1 MGTAVEGV
9 RAEPRPGLAH
19 DAETFCEAFQRTAR
33 HYSEQTAVR
42 AHGGGPELTWAQ
54 YADRVRALAAGL
66 HGIGISSGDTV
77 AMMLRN
83 RPEAV
88 VLDTA
93 AMHLGAIPFSI
104 YNTSSPE
111 QVEYL
116 LGHAECRVA
125 VTESELAERILAVA
139 ERLPLLERVYV
150 VDEPVAGALE
160 LAELEQDR
168 LAGDFDFE
176 AAWRSVTPDHVA
188 TLIYT
193 SGTTGPPKAVELTHR
208 SLLAESRLVDRVTP
222 LQPGGRVVSYL
233 PMAHLAD
240 RFVHYSCLLSGAT
253 STFVA
258 DLDQVLAA
266 VIEVRPTSWGAVPAG
281 VGEAQGG
288 PRGGL
293 RGRAGCR
300 AAARPSREA
309 LETGLR
315 VVRARQAGE
324 DVPAALAEA
333 HARAD
338 SEVFA
343 ALRAQLGLDEVNYLV
358 SGAAPIAP
366 EVLEFFSALG
376 LPICEVWGMSEL
388 SLIATINPPDAIR
401 IGTVGLP
408 LPGIELA
415 LADDGEL
422 LVRGPIVMRGY
433 RRAPELTAE
442 TIDPDGWLHTGDI
455 AEIDPD
461 GYVRIVDRKK
471 ELIINA
477 GGKNMSPANIENKI
491 KAACPLVGQRGRD
504 RRPAPLQHG
513 ADRARS
519 GRRRGFA
526 AASTGIDAT
535 TPAELAREDA
545 LLRAVAAG
553 VGAGNE
559 SLSRVEQ
566 IKRHTL
572 LPEEWQPGG
581 DELTPT
587 MKLKRKPIAEKYAA
601 ADRRDV
607 RAGRARAAVVE
618 EAGVG
623 GRSAGPFGGRQPP
636 PGEQAPSQPRWP
648 RAPRTTARP
657 SSASRPAVP
666 CRPRSRA

>member
-1 MGTAVEGV
+1 MGETAVDRV
-9 RAEPRPGLAH
+9 RVERRPGLTH
-19 DAETFCEAFQRTAR
+19 DAETFCEAFQRTAE
-33 HYSEQTAVR
+33 HYAERVALR

-54 YADRVRALAAGL
+54 YAARVEALAGGLAGA
-66 HGIGISSGDTV
+66 GVGSGATV
-77 AMMLRN
+77 AMMLSN

-88 VLDTA
+88 LVDTA

-125 VTESELAERILAVA
+125 VTEAALAERILGVA

-150 VDEPVAGALE
+150 VDGPVAGARE
-160 LAELEQDR
+160 LGELEQEPAPD
-168 LAGDFDFE
+168 GFDFE
-176 AAWRSVTPDHVA
+176 AGWRAVAADDVA

-208 SLLAESRLVDRVTP
+208 SLLEEARLVDVVTP
-222 LQPGGRVVSYL
+222 MQPGGRVISYL

-240 RFVHYSCLLSGAT
+240 RFVHYGCLVSGA
-253 STFVA
+253 SVTFVA
-258 DLDQVLAA
+258 DLTQVLAA
-266 VIEVRPTSWGAVPAG
+266 VIEVRPTSWGAVPRVWEKLKAALEAG
-281 VGEAQGG
+281 FAAEPDAQ
-288 PRGGL
+288 R
-293 RGRAGCR
+293 R
-300 AAARPSREA
+300 AAFAQA
-309 LETGLR
+309 LDAAVQ

-324 DVPAALAEA
+324 HVDATLAEA

-338 SEVFA
+338 RELFA
-343 ALRAQLGLDEVNYLV
+343 PIRAQLGLDQVAYLV

-366 EVLEFFSALG
+366 EVLEFFSAIG

-415 LADDGEL
+415 LAADGEL

-433 RRAPELTAE
+433 RGAPER
-442 TIDPDGWLHTGDI
+442 DGRDRSTRMAGCTP
-455 AEIDPD
+455 ATSPRSTPT
-461 GYVRIVDRKK
+461 VTSRIVDRKK

-491 KAACPLVGQRGRD
+491 KAACPIVGSVVAIGD
-504 RRPAPLQHG
+504 RRPYNTALIVLDPV
-513 ADRARS
+513 AAAS
-519 GRRRGFA
+519 FA
-526 AASTGIDAT
+526 AANGLSDAA
-535 TPAELAREDA
+535 TPAELARADA
-545 LLRAVAAG
+545 VLAEVAAG
-553 VGAGNE
+553 VARANE

-566 IKRHTL
+566 IKRHAV

-601 ADRRDV
+601 QIEAMY
-607 RAGRARAAVVE
+607 AGDAV
-618 EAGVG
+618 
-623 GRSAGPFGGRQPP
+623 
-636 PGEQAPSQPRWP
+636 
-648 RAPRTTARP
+648 RTT
-657 SSASRPAVP
+657 
-666 CRPRSRA
+666 

>member
-1 MGTAVEGV
+1 MGAAVDTV
-9 RAEPRPGLAH
+9 HAESRPGLAH
-19 DAETFCEAFQRTAR
+19 DAGTLCEAFQRTAA
-33 HYSEQTAVR
+33 HYADQTAVR
-42 AHGGGPELTWAQ
+42 AHGGGLELTWSQ
-54 YADRVRALAAGL
+54 YADRVRALAGGL
-66 HGIGISSGDTV
+66 HAAGVGSGATV

-93 AMHLGAIPFSI
+93 ALHLGAIPFSI

-150 VDEPVAGALE
+150 VDGPLAGARE
-160 LAELEQDR
+160 LAELER
-168 LAGDFDFE
+168 GAGAEDFDFE
-176 AAWRSVTPDHVA
+176 AAWRAVTPDHVA

-208 SLLAESRLVDRVTP
+208 SLLDESRLVDRVTP
-222 LQPGGRVVSYL
+222 LQPGGRVISYL

-240 RFVHYSCLLSGAT
+240 RFIHYSCLVSGAT
-253 STFVA
+253 ATYVA
-258 DLDQVLAA
+258 DLNQVLGA
-266 VIEVRPTSWGAVPAG
+266 VIEVRPTSWGAVPRVWEKLKAALEAG
-281 VGEAQGG
+281 FVAE
-288 PRGGL
+288 PDPDR
-293 RGRAGCR
+293 R
-300 AAARPSREA
+300 AAVAAA
-309 LETGLR
+309 LDTAVR

-324 DVPAALAEA
+324 PVPAALAEA

-338 SEVFA
+338 GELFA
-343 ALRAQLGLDEVNYLV
+343 ALRAQLGLDQVNYLV

-415 LADDGEL
+415 LGDDGEL

-433 RRAPELTAE
+433 RGAPELTAE

-477 GGKNMSPANIENKI
+477 GGKNMSPANIEN
-491 KAACPLVGQRGRD
+491 
-504 RRPAPLQHG
+504 
-513 ADRARS
+513 
-519 GRRRGFA
+519 
-526 AASTGIDAT
+526 
-535 TPAELAREDA
+535 
-545 LLRAVAAG
+545 
-553 VGAGNE
+553 
-559 SLSRVEQ
+559 
-566 IKRHTL
+566 
-572 LPEEWQPGG
+572 
-581 DELTPT
+581 
-587 MKLKRKPIAEKYAA
+587 
-601 ADRRDV
+601 
-607 RAGRARAAVVE
+607 
-618 EAGVG
+618 
-623 GRSAGPFGGRQPP
+623 
-636 PGEQAPSQPRWP
+636 
-648 RAPRTTARP
+648 
-657 SSASRPAVP
+657 
-666 CRPRSRA
+666 